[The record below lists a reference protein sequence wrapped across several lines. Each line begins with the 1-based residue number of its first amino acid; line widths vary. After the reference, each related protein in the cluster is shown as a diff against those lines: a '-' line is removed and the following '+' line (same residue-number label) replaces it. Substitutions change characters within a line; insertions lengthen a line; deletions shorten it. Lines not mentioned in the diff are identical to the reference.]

1 VRVSNLVGSV
11 TSDPALLVVQVPAT
25 VPVIITP
32 PRDLTS
38 SVGAPASF
46 SVVADGVAPLTYTWR
61 REGVVVPNAAQST
74 LVIGSVQVADAGA
87 YTVTVSNALGSV
99 TSAAAQLTVLVPS
112 LPPLVLVQPTN
123 VTVITGGTAAFTV
136 TARGT
141 APLLYQWR
149 KDGAP
154 IAGATQSSLTLGNVG
169 AADAAEYSVEITN
182 AFGSVVSANARLT
195 VNPPP
200 SPPRIDVAPQARTVT
215 EGAAVS
221 LSVTASG
228 EGSLSYRWLK
238 GGVPIAGA
246 TGATLAFSPVRLADA
261 GSYVVEV
268 TNAAG
273 TVVSA
278 PVLLTVNPSVLAPTI
293 TGQPEGRSLTS
304 GDTLTLRVAVAGTPP
319 FIYQWKRN
327 GQVIAGATA
336 STYSR
341 VGVREEDAGSYTV
354 EISNPSGTVTSAAVA
369 VTVAPLPSSRIT
381 NVSIRA
387 PLVVGQTLIV
397 GVSMTGGA
405 KQVLVRA
412 IGPGL
417 APFGVADAMPD
428 PRLTLFTGP
437 AEEGA
442 NDDWGG
448 GSVLATAFASVGAFA
463 LPAGSRDAALL
474 AMIDGGRTVQ
484 VTGSAA
490 GTVLVE
496 AYDAAQGDL
505 PRLVNVSARNR
516 VVGVNEPLIA
526 GFTLGGN
533 APRTVLIRAIGP
545 TLASFGVTSALSD
558 PRLDLY
564 SGPSKINENDTWA
577 NALSPTFAAVGAF
590 ALVPGG
596 RDAALLVTLAPG
608 GYTVQVSG
616 VDGAAGEALIELYEV
631 VSP

>member
-1 VRVSNLVGSV
+1 
-11 TSDPALLVVQVPAT
+11 
-25 VPVIITP
+25 
-32 PRDLTS
+32 
-38 SVGAPASF
+38 
-46 SVVADGVAPLTYTWR
+46 
-61 REGVVVPNAAQST
+61 
-74 LVIGSVQVADAGA
+74 
-87 YTVTVSNALGSV
+87 
-99 TSAAAQLTVLVPS
+99 
-112 LPPLVLVQPTN
+112 
-123 VTVITGGTAAFTV
+123 
-136 TARGT
+136 
-141 APLLYQWR
+141 
-149 KDGAP
+149 
-154 IAGATQSSLTLGNVG
+154 
-169 AADAAEYSVEITN
+169 
-182 AFGSVVSANARLT
+182 
-195 VNPPP
+195 
-200 SPPRIDVAPQARTVT
+200 VAPQARTVT